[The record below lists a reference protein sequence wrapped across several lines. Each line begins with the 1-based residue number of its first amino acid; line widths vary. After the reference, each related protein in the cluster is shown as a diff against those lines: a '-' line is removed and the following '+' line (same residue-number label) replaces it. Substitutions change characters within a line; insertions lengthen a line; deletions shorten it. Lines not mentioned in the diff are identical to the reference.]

1 MIARQSGTPPVLPA
15 TRPERP
21 HRRTAIVGVLAS
33 IVLIATGCERA
44 APPPASAADGSTAR
58 KAGVVR
64 IGYFANLTHAQA
76 VLAVEAGDFAEA
88 IRPATLKTQVFNAGP
103 SLIEALFAGEIDI
116 GYIGPGPALSAHAR
130 TRGAGIRVVAG
141 AAANGVAIVARPDAG
156 VRTLAD
162 LKGKRI
168 ATPQLGNT
176 QDLSARHYLRRVLGQ
191 TDVNNITAIPNAE
204 QLAMMTRGQIDA
216 AWAPEP
222 WAARLIVE
230 GGGVLVAEEKD
241 LWPERRFC
249 LALVVTT
256 PEFLARHADVL
267 RRVLQ
272 VHVQWTKRLNTERAV
287 CVGPLG
293 AALNKLTGKS
303 LPPKVFEEALAR
315 TEFLTD
321 PLRDSL
327 REFAQ
332 WSYDLE
338 FSKSPPEVSGLV
350 DTHLLEA
357 LE

>member
-1 MIARQSGTPPVLPA
+1 MRQTQSGSHSVRSA
-15 TRPERP
+15 ARKA
-21 HRRTAIVGVLAS
+21 RRSRRVVGVGVFAL
-33 IVLIATGCERA
+33 IVLTVAGCERA
-44 APPPASAADGSTAR
+44 RPPAASAADGLTDRTAS
-58 KAGVVR
+58 VVR

-76 VLAVEAGDFAEA
+76 VLAVETGDFAA
-88 IRPATLKTQVFNAGP
+88 AVRPATLRTQVFNAGP

-116 GYIGPGPALSAHAR
+116 GYVGPGPALNAHAR
-130 TRGAGIRVVAG
+130 TRGAGIHVVAG

-156 VRTLAD
+156 IRTLAD

-176 QDLSARHYLRRVLGQ
+176 QDLSARHYLRNVLAQ
-191 TDVNNITAIPNAE
+191 PDVNNVTPIPNAE
-204 QLAMMTRGQIDA
+204 QLAMMTRERIDA
-216 AWAPEP
+216 VWAPEP

-272 VHVQWTKRLNTERAV
+272 VHMQWTKQLNSDRAA
-287 CVGPLG
+287 CAAPL
-293 AALNKLTGKS
+293 AAAINKLTGKS
-303 LPPKVFEEALAR
+303 LPPKVFEDALAR

-321 PLRDSL
+321 PLEDSL

-338 FSKSPPEVSGLV
+338 FSKSPPNVSGLV
-350 DTHLLEA
+350 DTRLLRE